1 MREKTEEL
9 EKRETHFNRLKLAHI
24 VLVCAALTLPT
35 ACFRITT
42 SNVAVGEIIE
52 GEEGEVLQKDYVI
65 KDKTLAKYIE
75 VLDVKARFSG
85 EFLEGQAIIR
95 NRRKTTSRFEYKFE
109 WFDQDGFPL
118 ESGVS
123 HWTPDL
129 LNGKETKWISGLC
142 TKPDA
147 TGFKVMIRK
156 PNPVKK

>member
-1 MREKTEEL
+1 MK
-9 EKRETHFNRLKLAHI
+9 KNHFDLLKGAHI
-24 VLVCAALTLPT
+24 ILFCAVLALPAA
-35 ACFRITT
+35 CSRITT
-42 SNVAVGEIIE
+42 SNVVVGEIIE

-85 EFLEGQAIIR
+85 DFLEGQAIIR
-95 NRRKTTSRFEYKFE
+95 NRAKTTSRFEYKFE

-129 LNGKETKWISGLC
+129 LYGKETKWISGLC
-142 TKPDA
+142 PKPEA

-156 PNPVKK
+156 ANPVD